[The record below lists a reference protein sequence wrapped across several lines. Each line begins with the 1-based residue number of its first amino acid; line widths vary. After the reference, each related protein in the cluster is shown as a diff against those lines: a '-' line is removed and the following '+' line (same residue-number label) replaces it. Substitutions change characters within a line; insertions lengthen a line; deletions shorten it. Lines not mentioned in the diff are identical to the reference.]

1 MDANKRESGDGL
13 IYKDEVFNIIRCA
26 LNVSNNLG
34 SGFLEAVYQEALEI
48 ELSDIKI
55 PFESQKKILISYKN
69 RILKKEYIADFL
81 CFNKIIIEI
90 KALKKITEIEEA
102 QLLNYLKATGLPLG
116 LIINF
121 GNSKLEWKRYA
132 NTK

>member
-1 MDANKRESGDGL
+1 MEPLMNANKREIGDDL
-13 IYKDEVFNIIRCA
+13 LFKEEVFRIIGCA
-26 LNVSNNLG
+26 INVSNNLG

-48 ELSDIKI
+48 EFSEVKI

-81 CFNKIIIEI
+81 CFNNIIIEI

-102 QLLNYLKATGLPLG
+102 QLLNYLKASGLSPG

-121 GNSKLEWKRYA
+121 GNSKLEWKRY
-132 NTK
+132 